1 MTKKVLLDTSFILIA
16 IREKIDF
23 VEDIKFLGLQII
35 IPRQVIDE
43 LNNIAK
49 SKKKLKFRDEAALAL
64 RIVDIPS
71 FSKVVLKSK
80 NVDDG
85 LVIFAKEN
93 KDAVIATM
101 DKGLKSRIKNQKLV
115 VRAKKKLEIV

>member
-1 MTKKVLLDTSFILIA
+1 MTKKVLLDTSFILMA
-16 IREKIDF
+16 IRENIDF
-23 VEDIKFLGLQII
+23 VEDIKFLGLTII

-43 LNNIAK
+43 LNNIVK

-64 RIVDIPS
+64 RIIDIPS
-71 FSKVVLKSK
+71 FSRVVLKSK
-80 NVDDG
+80 NVDNG
-85 LVIFAKEN
+85 IVMFAKEN
-93 KDAVIATM
+93 KDAIIATM